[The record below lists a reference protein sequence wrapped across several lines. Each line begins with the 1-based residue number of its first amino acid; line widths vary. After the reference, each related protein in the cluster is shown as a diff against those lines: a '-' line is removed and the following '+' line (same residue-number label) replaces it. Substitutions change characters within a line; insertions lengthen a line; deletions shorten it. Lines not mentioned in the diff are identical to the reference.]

1 VEELVEHKQ
10 TLQIPQELVELVV
23 LVTVVLEEQELL
35 DQIPMAV
42 EVEEL
47 VFMQLEKM
55 PLVLTAVQAEKAAE
69 VAVELVRMEQ
79 LVAQAVTEEMVY
91 YIYTIRIKYDN

>member
-1 VEELVEHKQ
+1 VD
-10 TLQIPQELVELVV
+10 LVV

-47 VFMQLEKM
+47 VFMQLEEM
-55 PLVLTAVQAEKAAE
+55 PLILTAVQAEK
-69 VAVELVRMEQ
+69 VAVVVVELVQMEQ

>member
-1 VEELVEHKQ
+1 
-10 TLQIPQELVELVV
+10 VELVV

-47 VFMQLEKM
+47 VFMQLEEM
-55 PLVLTAVQAEKAAE
+55 PLVLTVVQAEK
-69 VAVELVRMEQ
+69 VAVVVVELVRMEQ
-79 LVAQAVTEEMVY
+79 LVGQAATEEMVY